1 MDRHV
6 EGRLLMALRQI
17 LSWKGHIGLATT
29 SQEVIEEKKKVLR
42 NRSREMALFTLHR
55 SGYKQQQE
63 KRNTS
68 LSECFIRLDSWYY
81 YKVSAPHFSRTYS

>member
-29 SQEVIEEKKKVLR
+29 SQEVIEEKNKVLR
-42 NRSREMALFTLHR
+42 NRSREMALFTVHR
-55 SGYKQQQE
+55 
-63 KRNTS
+63 
-68 LSECFIRLDSWYY
+68 I
-81 YKVSAPHFSRTYS
+81 